1 MDIPYYPGCTLNTKG
16 KGFDNSARA
25 SARELGLELVELAEW
40 NCCGATFPLL
50 VDNMLDLAG
59 PARVLISARQAGPRL
74 AVACSTCYNVLKR
87 TNRVIRD
94 NEDSREKLN
103 FFLEADYSGD
113 LEVLDLLQVLRDEI
127 GFDKVKEAVKKP
139 LAGLKVAAYYGCLV
153 LRPPAEVAYEDPEN
167 PRALDDLITA
177 LGAEAVDYSH
187 KGECCGAYLAIKSAE
202 VTAEMSFTILASAR
216 RSGAELVVTNCPL
229 CQFNLDRM
237 QKAMGTS
244 HAGFQPIP
252 ILYFTQLLGIALGLD
267 SEGFE
272 LDRHYVDPRPLLEGA
287 NLAEVEECDGE
298 REGSK

>member
-1 MDIPYYPGCTLNTKG
+1 MEIPYFPGCTLSTNAR
-16 KGFDNSARA
+16 GFDNSARA
-25 SARELGLELVELAEW
+25 SARELGLELVELETW

-59 PARVLISARQAGPRL
+59 PARVLISARQAGEQL
-74 AVACSTCYNVLKR
+74 AVACSTCYNVLRR
-87 TNRVIRD
+87 TNRVIRE

-127 GFDKVKEAVKKP
+127 GFGKVKEVVKKP
-139 LAGLKVAAYYGCLV
+139 LSGLKVAAYYGCMI
-153 LRPPAEVAYEDPEN
+153 LRPPAEVAYDDPEN

-187 KGECCGAYLAIKSAE
+187 KGECCGAYLAVKSAK
-202 VTAEMSFTILASAR
+202 VTSEMSFTILDSAQ

-237 QKAMGTS
+237 QKAMGTR

-272 LDRHYVDPRPLLEGA
+272 LDRHYVDPRPV
-287 NLAEVEECDGE
+287 LAKRKDVY
-298 REGSK
+298 RQR

>member
-1 MDIPYYPGCTLNTKG
+1 MRIPYYPGCSLNTKA

-25 SARELGLELVELAEW
+25 SVRALGLELVELEEW

-59 PARVLISARQAGPRL
+59 PAQVLVSARQEGERL

-87 TNRVIRD
+87 TNRVIRED
-94 NEDSREKLN
+94 EDSREKLN

-113 LEVLDLLQVLRDEI
+113 LEVLDLLQILRDDI
-127 GFDKVKEAVKKP
+127 GFDKIKEAVKKP
-139 LAGLKVAAYYGCLV
+139 LSGLKVAAYYGCMV
-153 LRPPAEVAYEDPEN
+153 LRPPDEVAYDDPEN
-167 PRALDDLITA
+167 PRALDDLMTA

-187 KGECCGAYLAIKSAE
+187 RGECCGAYLAIKSVE
-202 VTAEMSFTILASAR
+202 VTAEMSFAILDSAQ

-237 QKAMGTS
+237 QKTMGGR

-252 ILYFTQLLGIALGLD
+252 VLYFTQLLGIALDLD

-272 LDRHYVDPRPLLEGA
+272 LDRHYVDPRPV
-287 NLAEVEECDGE
+287 LAKWSDD
-298 REGSK
+298 S

>member
-1 MDIPYYPGCTLNTKG
+1 MRMPYYPGCTLNTKG

-25 SARELGLELVELAEW
+25 SARELGLELVELETW

-59 PARVLISARQAGPRL
+59 PARVLVSARQEGQRL

-87 TNRVIRD
+87 TNRVIRE
-94 NEDSREKLN
+94 NPDSREKLN
-103 FFLEADYSGD
+103 FFIEADYSGD
-113 LEVLDLLQVLRDEI
+113 LEVLDLLQIFRDDI
-127 GFDKVKEAVKKP
+127 GFDEIKEAVKKP
-139 LAGLKVAAYYGCLV
+139 LSGLKVAAYYGCMV
-153 LRPPAEVAYEDPEN
+153 LRPPDEVAYDDPEH

-177 LGAEAVDYSH
+177 LGAEAVDYPH

-202 VTAEMSFTILASAR
+202 VTAEMSFRILDSAR
-216 RSGAELVVTNCPL
+216 QNGAQLVATNCPL

-237 QKAMGTS
+237 QKAMGRR

-272 LDRHYVDPRPLLEGA
+272 LDRHYVDPRPVLSKWS
-287 NLAEVEECDGE
+287 DG
-298 REGSK
+298 S

>member
-1 MDIPYYPGCTLNTKG
+1 MEIPYYPGCTLNTKG

-25 SARELGLELVELAEW
+25 SARALGLELVELEEW

-59 PARVLISARQAGPRL
+59 PAQVLISARQAGQRL

-87 TNRVIRD
+87 TNKVIRED
-94 NEDSREKLN
+94 EDSREKLN

-113 LEVLDLLQVLRDEI
+113 LEVLDLLQIVRDDI

-139 LAGLKVAAYYGCLV
+139 LAGLKVAAFYGCMV
-153 LRPPAEVAYEDPEN
+153 LRPPDEVAYEKDPEN
-167 PRALDDLITA
+167 PRALDDLMIA

-187 KGECCGAYLAIKSAE
+187 QGECCGAYLAVKSVE
-202 VTAEMSFTILASAR
+202 VTAEMSFTILDSAQ

-237 QKAMGTS
+237 QKAMGS
-244 HAGFQPIP
+244 RHAGFQSIP
-252 ILYFTQLLGIALGLD
+252 ILYYTQLVGIALGLD

-272 LDRHYVDPRPLLEGA
+272 LDRHYVDPRPMFK
-287 NLAEVEECDGE
+287 
-298 REGSK
+298 SKGLI

>member
-1 MDIPYYPGCTLNTKG
+1 MRIPYYPGCTLNTKG

-25 SARELGLELVELAEW
+25 SARALGLELVELAEW

-59 PARVLISARQAGPRL
+59 PAQVLISARQEGERL

-87 TNRVIRD
+87 TNRVIRED
-94 NEDSREKLN
+94 EDSREKLN

-113 LEVLDLLQVLRDEI
+113 LEVLDLLQILRDDI
-127 GFDKVKEAVKKP
+127 GFDKIKEAVKKP
-139 LAGLKVAAYYGCLV
+139 LSGLKVAAFYGCMV

-167 PRALDDLITA
+167 PRALDDLMIA

-187 KGECCGAYLAIKSAE
+187 RGECCGAYLAVKSIQ
-202 VTAEMSFTILASAR
+202 VTAEMGFTILGSAQ

-237 QKAMGTS
+237 QKTMS
-244 HAGFQPIP
+244 SRHAGFQPIP
-252 ILYFTQLLGIALGLD
+252 VLYFTQLMGIALGLD
-267 SEGFE
+267 SDDFE

-287 NLAEVEECDGE
+287 KLI
-298 REGSK
+298 

>member
-1 MDIPYYPGCTLNTKG
+1 MEIPYYPGCSLNTKA
-16 KGFDNSARA
+16 KGFDYSARA
-25 SARELGLELVELAEW
+25 SARALGLELVELEEW

-59 PARVLISARQAGPRL
+59 PTQVLVSARQAGERL

-87 TNRVIRD
+87 TNKVIRED
-94 NEDSREKLN
+94 EDSREKLN

-113 LEVLDLLQVLRDEI
+113 LEVLDLLQVFRDEV
-127 GFDKVKEAVKKP
+127 GFDKVNEAVKKP
-139 LAGLKVAAYYGCLV
+139 LSELKVAAYYGCMV
-153 LRPPAEVAYEDPEN
+153 LRPPTEVAYDDPEH
-167 PRALDDLITA
+167 PRALDDLLIA

-187 KGECCGAYLAIKSAE
+187 RGECCGAYLAVKSVE
-202 VTAEMSFTILASAR
+202 VTAEMSFTILDSAQ

-237 QKAMGTS
+237 QKAMGS
-244 HAGFQPIP
+244 RHAGFQPIP
-252 ILYFTQLLGIALGLD
+252 VLYFTQLMGIALGLD

-287 NLAEVEECDGE
+287 NLI
-298 REGSK
+298 

>member
-1 MDIPYYPGCTLNTKG
+1 MRIPYYPGCTLNTKG

-25 SARELGLELVELAEW
+25 SARELGLELVELEEW

-59 PARVLISARQAGPRL
+59 PARVLISARQEGQRL

-87 TNRVIRD
+87 TNKVIRED
-94 NEDSREKLN
+94 EDSREKLN

-127 GFDKVKEAVKKP
+127 GFDQVKEAVKKP
-139 LAGLKVAAYYGCLV
+139 LSELKVAAYYGCMV

-167 PRALDDLITA
+167 PRALDDLMIA

-187 KGECCGAYLAIKSAE
+187 RGECCGAYLAVKSIQ
-202 VTAEMSFTILASAR
+202 VTAEMGFTILASAQ

-237 QKAMGTS
+237 QKAMRS
-244 HAGFQPIP
+244 RHAGFHPIP
-252 ILYFTQLLGIALGLD
+252 VLYFTQLLGIALGLD
-267 SEGFE
+267 SDDFE

-287 NLAEVEECDGE
+287 KLI
-298 REGSK
+298 

>member
-1 MDIPYYPGCTLNTKG
+1 MKMPYYPGCTLNTKA

-25 SARELGLELVELAEW
+25 SARELGLELVELETW

-59 PARVLISARQAGPRL
+59 PAQVLISARQAGQRL

-87 TNRVIRD
+87 TNKVIRE

-113 LEVLDLLQVLRDEI
+113 LEVLDLLQIVRDEI
-127 GFDKVKEAVKKP
+127 GFDKVQEAVKKP
-139 LAGLKVAAYYGCLV
+139 LSELKVAAYYGCMV
-153 LRPPAEVAYEDPEN
+153 LRPPAEVAYDDPEN
-167 PRALDDLITA
+167 PRALDDLMTA

-187 KGECCGAYLAIKSAE
+187 RGECCGAYLAVKSIQ
-202 VTAEMSFTILASAR
+202 VTAEMGFTILASAQ

-237 QKAMGTS
+237 QKAMGSRHT
-244 HAGFQPIP
+244 GFQPIP
-252 ILYFTQLLGIALGLD
+252 VLYFTQLLGIALGLD
-267 SEGFE
+267 SDGFE
-272 LDRHYVDPRPLLEGA
+272 LDRHYVDPRPVLTKWSG
-287 NLAEVEECDGE
+287 
-298 REGSK
+298 GS